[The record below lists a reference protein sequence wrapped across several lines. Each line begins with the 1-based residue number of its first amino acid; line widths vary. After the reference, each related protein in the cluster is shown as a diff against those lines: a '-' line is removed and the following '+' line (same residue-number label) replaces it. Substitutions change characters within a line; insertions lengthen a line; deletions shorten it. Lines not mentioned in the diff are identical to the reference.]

1 MKKKRNLIVENWF
14 RFLNTYIEVDLPFL
28 INTGISNIG
37 MENGPRS
44 SRMRDRWGIVTVVE
58 WNYANSWTTNNID
71 VTVRGCTI
79 CTHSGLTKRVSRVI
93 RTNCHAFS
101 HRTCID
107 GRTGFMSESRHGFR
121 FVSNLGYSLPRV
133 RLWTQRKFCLFVDEI
148 KCFIYLFIYFLRRI
162 IV

>member
-1 MKKKRNLIVENWF
+1 MFEL
-14 RFLNTYIEVDLPFL
+14 DLPFL
-28 INTGISNIG
+28 IGRGISYG
-37 MENGPRS
+37 RGKLARTG
-44 SRMRDRWGIVTVVE
+44 RMRRSMGGGEGGIVTVVE

-107 GRTGFMSESRHGFR
+107 GRDARTGFMTESRHGFR
-121 FVSNLGYSLPRV
+121 FESWIFVV
-133 RLWTQRKFCLFVDEI
+133 RLSTQGKFCLLVDEI
-148 KCFIYLFIYFLRRI
+148 KCFIFFSGIE
-162 IV
+162 